1 MPKHKQVK
9 INDPKIILNPII
21 VKEDKIIIAKPW
33 YKIDKTKNDPVR
45 HTDNK
50 YLKFLNT
57 LVFSE
62 ASRYFSRHGY
72 YTSAPEG
79 TSEYIDFWDKEE
91 RRCKEG
97 YTVGGVRITGEH
109 YAYLN
114 YGRILATV
122 SEGKRQRKVDTF
134 PKFLDMDYYWYHE
147 LEQAELNGQ
156 GMIVVKARRK
166 GFSYKNAFGMVWRY
180 NWFPSSVAILAA
192 YEKTFWSNTME
203 MAKHM
208 INFINHNTDWVKG
221 FLIDRQDHIKA
232 GYVEK
237 DPISGVNIQ
246 KGFKSEI
253 LALSFKDSP
262 QKSVG
267 RTAERMLFEE
277 AGDWP
282 GLMQAYQ
289 RSYPL
294 FKDGNIMIGIPILYG
309 TGGNSK
315 NGTNADFE
323 EMFYNPS
330 AYGLRAYEN
339 IYDEASV
346 GEAGWFV
353 DDAWYREPFMD
364 KAGNALR
371 EKAIVDIDLEREQ
384 KKLADPKAYNMM
396 VTQHPHTPKEA
407 FLRNEG
413 AVFPAIE
420 LYNVLN
426 KLKSNDKYKKLG
438 NAGTIYEEEGEV
450 RFKPDLEKKLT
461 PLMKFPTDHHDS
473 TEGCPV
479 IYQHPPDDIPH
490 GMYKIGLD
498 PVAFDKSGS
507 KSLNCAIIYKSYQKF
522 DYGYDE
528 IVAEYTGRPEN
539 IEIYNRNLE
548 LLSEYF
554 GGAEIMFENDRGEV
568 LSYFK
573 RRGKMHLLAN
583 QPDNVISKV
592 IKDSQVSRIK
602 GCHMNERMKDA
613 GEKFIL
619 RWLWTERG
627 SREDNS
633 KVYNMDLIPSVPLI
647 EELIAY
653 HREGNFDRVMAM
665 MQLMFMIEET
675 YEREVFVEKPQNNAA
690 KFLIDQLD
698 KMFVKNN

>member
-1 MPKHKQVK
+1 MSDIITSKRWDKLDPQK
-9 INDPKIILNPII
+9 IN
-21 VKEDKIIIAKPW
+21 
-33 YKIDKTKNDPVR
+33 PVR
-45 HTDNK
+45 HTGQE
-50 YLKFLNT
+50 YLKFINT
-57 LVFSE
+57 EIFSE
-62 ASRYFSRHGY
+62 ASKYYLRHGT
-72 YTSAPEG
+72 YTHAPEG
-79 TSEYIDFWDKEE
+79 TSEYIEFWDEQE
-91 RRCKEG
+91 VRCKEG
-97 YTVGGVRITGEH
+97 YSVGGTRITGEH

-114 YGRILATV
+114 FGRILATV
-122 SEGKRQRKVDTF
+122 DDGKRQRKIDTF

-147 LEQAELNGQ
+147 LEQAELNGE

-166 GFSYKNAFGMVWRY
+166 GFSYKNAFGMAWKY
-180 NWFPSSVAILAA
+180 HWWPHSISILAA

-203 MAKHM
+203 MAKNM
-208 INFINHNTDWVKG
+208 INFINENTDWVKG
-221 FLIDRQDHIKA
+221 SLIDRQDHIKA

-237 DPISGVNIQ
+237 DIYSGVNIA

-323 EMFYNPS
+323 AMFYNPS
-330 AYGLRAYEN
+330 SYGLRSYEN
-339 IYDEASV
+339 IYDETAI

-353 DDAWYREPFMD
+353 DDAWYREPFVD

-371 EKAIVDIDLEREQ
+371 EEATIDVDLEREE
-384 KKLADPKAYNMM
+384 KKKADPKAYNMM

-407 FLRNEG
+407 FLRSEG

-420 LYNVLN
+420 LYNVLA
-426 KLKSNDKYKKLG
+426 KLKSDDRYKKLG
-438 NAGTIYEEEGEV
+438 SPGVLFEEEGTT
-450 RFKPDLEKKLT
+450 RFRPDLEKKL
-461 PLMKFPTDHHDS
+461 FPMDKYPHKANEPQ
-473 TEGCPV
+473 EGCIV
-479 IYQHPPDDIPH
+479 VYQHPPEDIP
-490 GMYKIGLD
+490 GGLYKIGLD

-507 KSLNCAIIYKSYQKF
+507 KSLNAAYVYKTYQKF
-522 DYGYDE
+522 EYGYDE
-528 IVAEYTGRPEN
+528 IVAEYVGRPDN

-583 QPDNVISKV
+583 QPDNIISKV
-592 IKDSQVSRIK
+592 IQNSTVARIK

-627 SREDNS
+627 TNDNGS
-633 KVYNMDLIPSVPLI
+633 KIYNMDLLPTTGLI
-647 EELIAY
+647 EELISY
-653 HREGNFDRVMAM
+653 HREGNFDRVMGFMQIMFTVEENFDREIKKEPYKNDVAM
-665 MQLMFMIEET
+665 
-675 YEREVFVEKPQNNAA
+675 
-690 KFLIDQLD
+690 FLTGNLNSLFL
-698 KMFVKNN
+698 KK

>member
-1 MPKHKQVK
+1 MGRKEK
-9 INDPKIILNPII
+9 IGIEWNELDPNKDN
-21 VKEDKIIIAKPW
+21 
-33 YKIDKTKNDPVR
+33 PVR
-45 HTDNK
+45 HTGQK
-50 YLKFLNT
+50 YLKFVNT
-57 LVFSE
+57 AVFSE
-62 ASRYFSRHGY
+62 SARHY
-72 YTSAPEG
+72 LKHKCYTLAPMG
-79 TSEYIDFWDKEE
+79 TSEYIEFWDEEE

-122 SEGKRQRKVDTF
+122 TQGKRQRKIDTF

-147 LEQAELNGQ
+147 LEQAEQNGE

-166 GFSYKNAFGMVWRY
+166 GFSYKNAFGMAWKY
-180 NWFPSSVAILAA
+180 NWFPNSISILAA
-192 YEKTFWSNTME
+192 YEKTFWANTME
-203 MAKHM
+203 MAKNM
-208 INFINHNTDWVKG
+208 INFLNENTDWAKG
-221 FLIDRQDHIKA
+221 FLHDRQDAIKS

-237 DPISGVNIQ
+237 DPISGISIQ
-246 KGFKSEI
+246 KGYKSEI

-294 FKDGNIMIGIPILYG
+294 FKDGNIMIGIPIIYG
-309 TGGNSK
+309 TGGNNK

-323 EMFYNPS
+323 AMFYNPS

-339 IYDEASV
+339 IYDETAV

-353 DDAWYREPFMD
+353 DDAWYREPFID
-364 KAGNALR
+364 DDGNALR
-371 EKAIVDIDLEREQ
+371 EKAIEDIDLEREE
-384 KKLADPKAYNMM
+384 KKKADPKAYNMM

-420 LYNVLN
+420 LYNVLA
-426 KLKSNDKYKKLG
+426 KLKQDERYKKLG
-438 NAGTIYEEEGEV
+438 TAGTLFEAEGEI
-450 RFKPDLEKKLT
+450 RFKPDLNNKLF
-461 PLMKFPTDHHDS
+461 PLNKFPHGPNDPVD
-473 TEGCPV
+473 GAVV
-479 IYQHPPDDIPH
+479 IYQHPPENMPY
-490 GMYKIGLD
+490 GLYKIGLD

-507 KSLNCAIIYKSYQKF
+507 KSLNAAYVYKSHQKF

-528 IVAEYTGRPEN
+528 IVAEYVGRPEN

-573 RRGKMHLLAN
+573 RRGKMHLLAD

-592 IKDSQVSRIK
+592 IKDSTVARIK
-602 GCHMNERMKDA
+602 GCHMNDRMKDA

-627 SREDNS
+627 KREDGS
-633 KVYNMDLIPSVPLI
+633 MIYNMDLIPSPGLI
-647 EELIAY
+647 EELIQY
-653 HREGNFDRVMAM
+653 HRQGNFDRVMGF
-665 MQLMFMIEET
+665 MQLMFCVEEN
-675 YEREVFVEKPQNNAA
+675 YEQSVDKEPYVNPNIKYLVDNM
-690 KFLIDQLD
+690 D
-698 KMFVKNN
+698 KMFKR

>member
-1 MPKHKQVK
+1 MQNLNNQLPRDLNSIKNLIAVK
-9 INDPKIILNPII
+9 DDSPEN
-21 VKEDKIIIAKPW
+21 
-33 YKIDKTKNDPVR
+33 PVR
-45 HTDNK
+45 HTGQE
-50 YLKFLNT
+50 YLKFINT
-57 LVFSE
+57 KVFSE
-62 ASRYFSRHGY
+62 ASAYYLKHGT
-72 YTSAPEG
+72 YTHAPEG
-79 TSEYIDFWDKEE
+79 TSEHREFWDREE
-91 RRCKEG
+91 DRCKNG

-122 SEGKRQRKVDTF
+122 GDGKRQRKIDTF

-147 LEQAELNGQ
+147 LEQAERNGE

-166 GFSYKNAFGMVWRY
+166 GYSYKNAFGMVWRY
-180 NWFPSSVAILAA
+180 NWFPFSISILAA

-203 MAKHM
+203 MAKNM
-208 INFINHNTDWVKG
+208 INFINENTDWVKG
-221 FLIDRQDHIKA
+221 LLIDRQDHIKS
-232 GYVEK
+232 GYIEK

-246 KGFKSEI
+246 KGYKAEL

-262 QKSVG
+262 HKSVG

-294 FKDGNIMIGIPILYG
+294 FKDGNLMVGIPILYG
-309 TGGNSK
+309 TGGNNR

-330 AYGLRAYEN
+330 AYGLRSYEN
-339 IYDEASV
+339 IYDETAL

-353 DDAWYREPFMD
+353 DDAWYREPFVD

-371 EKAIVDIDLEREQ
+371 QKALEDIDLEREE
-384 KKLADPKAYNMM
+384 KRKADPSAYNMM
-396 VTQHPHTPKEA
+396 VTQHPKTPKEA

-413 AVFPAIE
+413 SVFPAIE
-420 LYNVLN
+420 LYNVLA
-426 KLKSNDKYKKLG
+426 KLKSDDKYKKLG
-438 NAGTIYEEEGEV
+438 TAGTFYMEENAV
-450 RFKPDLEKKLT
+450 RFKPDLRHELIPISKYPHK
-461 PLMKFPTDHHDS
+461 PNDPQ
-473 TEGCPV
+473 EGCV
-479 IYQHPPDDIPH
+479 MVYQHPPEEIPY
-490 GMYKIGLD
+490 GLYKIGLD
-498 PVAFDKSGS
+498 PVAFDRSGS
-507 KSLNCAIIYKSYQKF
+507 KSLNAAYVYKSYQKF

-528 IVAEYTGRPEN
+528 IVAEYVGRPEN

-548 LLSEYF
+548 LLSEYY

-573 RRGKMHLLAN
+573 RKGKMHLLAD

-592 IKDSQVSRIK
+592 IKDSSVSRIK
-602 GCHMNERMKDA
+602 GCHMNDRMKDA

-627 SREDNS
+627 KNEDGS
-633 KVYNMDLIPSVPLI
+633 LVYNMDLIPCPALL
-647 EELIAY
+647 EELIQY
-653 HREGNFDRVMAM
+653 HRGGNFDRVMAL
-665 MQLMFMIEET
+665 MQLMFSVEEM
-675 YEREVFVEKPQNNAA
+675 YEQEISPTKRKVNAA
-690 KFLIDQLD
+690 DFLVNNMN
-698 KMFVKNN
+698 KMFKRRL

>member
-1 MPKHKQVK
+1 MSRAEEHNGHERK
-9 INDPKIILNPII
+9 IQSVEGSSISSSRG
-21 VKEDKIIIAKPW
+21 IIATPW
-33 YKIDKTKNDPVR
+33 DEIDPDIINPVR
-45 HTDNK
+45 HTGQK
-50 YLKFLNT
+50 YLKFINT
-57 LVFSE
+57 EEFSE
-62 ASRYFSRHGY
+62 ASKYFLKHGY
-72 YTSAPEG
+72 YTDAPEG
-79 TSEYIDFWDKEE
+79 TSEYIEFWDEQE

-114 YGRILATV
+114 FGRILATV
-122 SEGKRQRKVDTF
+122 QDGKRQRKIDTF

-166 GFSYKNAFGMVWRY
+166 GFSYKNAFGMAWKY
-180 NWFPSSVAILAA
+180 HWFPFSISILAA
-192 YEKTFWSNTME
+192 YEKTFWANTME
-203 MAKHM
+203 MAKNM
-208 INFINHNTDWVKG
+208 INFLNQHTDWVKG
-221 FLIDRQDHIKA
+221 TLIDRQDHIKA

-237 DPISGVNIQ
+237 DPISGVNIE
-246 KGFKSEI
+246 KGYKSEL

-289 RSYPL
+289 RSFPL

-323 EMFYNPS
+323 AMFYNPS
-330 AYGLRAYEN
+330 AYGLRSYEN
-339 IYDEASV
+339 IYDENAV

-353 DDAWYREPFMD
+353 DDAWYREPFVD

-371 EKAIVDIDLEREQ
+371 AKAQEDMDLEREE
-384 KKLADPKAYNMM
+384 KKKADPKAYNMM

-413 AVFPAIE
+413 SVFPAIE
-420 LYNVLN
+420 LYNVLA
-426 KLKSNDKYKKLG
+426 KLKSDDRYKKL
-438 NAGTIYEEEGEV
+438 ATPGTLFEEEGRI
-450 RFKPDLEKKLT
+450 RFRPDLEKRLF
-461 PLMKFPTDHHDS
+461 PLDKFPHGPNDPQD
-473 TEGCPV
+473 GCV
-479 IYQHPPDDIPH
+479 VVYQHPPEDIPH
-490 GMYKIGLD
+490 GLYKIGLD
-498 PVAFDKSGS
+498 PVAFDKSGG
-507 KSLNCAIIYKSYQKF
+507 KSLNAAFVYKTYQKF

-528 IVAEYTGRPEN
+528 IVAEYVGRPDN

-554 GGAEIMFENDRGEV
+554 GNAEIMFENDRGEV

-573 RRGKMHLLAN
+573 RRGKMHLLAD

-592 IKDSQVSRIK
+592 IQNSTVSRIK

-627 SREDNS
+627 TREDGT
-633 KVYNMDLIPSVPLI
+633 KIYNMDLLPSPALI
-647 EELIAY
+647 EEMILY
-653 HREGNFDRVMAM
+653 FRGGNFDRVMGF
-665 MQLMFMIEET
+665 MQLMFSVEE
-675 YEREVFVEKPQNNAA
+675 EFDREIVKEPYKNSASE
-690 KFLIDQLD
+690 FLLANTDNFF
-698 KMFVKNN
+698 KKK

>member
-1 MPKHKQVK
+1 MG
-9 INDPKIILNPII
+9 KIITSENWNKLNPTII
-21 VKEDKIIIAKPW
+21 S
-33 YKIDKTKNDPVR
+33 PVR
-45 HTDNK
+45 HTGQQ
-50 YLKFLNT
+50 YLKFINT
-57 LVFSE
+57 EIFSE
-62 ASRYFSRHGY
+62 SAKHYLKHKV
-72 YTSAPEG
+72 YTFAPEG
-79 TSEYIDFWDKEE
+79 TSEHIEFWDEEE

-97 YTVGGVRITGEH
+97 YSVGGTRITGEH

-122 SEGKRQRKVDTF
+122 DDGKRQRKIDTF

-147 LEQAELNGQ
+147 LEEAEKNGQ

-166 GFSYKNAFGMVWRY
+166 GFSYKNAFGMAWKY
-180 NWFPSSVAILAA
+180 HWWPHSISILAA
-192 YEKTFWSNTME
+192 YEKTFWANTME
-203 MAKHM
+203 MAKNM
-208 INFINHNTDWVKG
+208 INFINENTDWVKG
-221 FLIDRQDHIKA
+221 SLIDRQDHIKA

-237 DPISGVNIQ
+237 DIYSGVNIA

-323 EMFYNPS
+323 SMFYNPS
-330 AYGLRAYEN
+330 AYGLRSYEN
-339 IYDEASV
+339 IYDETAI

-353 DDAWYREPFMD
+353 DDAWYREPYID

-371 EKAIVDIDLEREQ
+371 DKAIEDIDLEREE
-384 KKLADPKAYNMM
+384 KKKADPKAYNMM

-407 FLRNEG
+407 FLRSEG

-420 LYNVLN
+420 LYNVLS
-426 KLKSNDKYKKLG
+426 KLKADDRYKKLG
-438 NAGTIYEEEGEV
+438 TPGTLFEEEGKI
-450 RFKPDLEKKLT
+450 RFRPDLENKLY
-461 PLMKFPTDHHDS
+461 PMNKYPHKS
-473 TEGCPV
+473 NEPQVGCPV
-479 IYQHPPDDIPH
+479 VYQHPPEIIPH
-490 GMYKIGLD
+490 GLYKIGLD

-507 KSLNCAIIYKSYQKF
+507 KSLNSAYVYKTYQKF
-522 DYGYDE
+522 EYGYDE
-528 IVAEYTGRPEN
+528 IVAEYTGRPDN

-592 IKDSQVSRIK
+592 IENSSVARIK

-627 SREDNS
+627 KNEDGT
-633 KVYNMDLIPSVPLI
+633 KIYNMDLLPSPGLI
-647 EELIAY
+647 EELISY
-653 HREGNFDRVMAM
+653 HREGNFDRVMGF
-665 MQLMFMIEET
+665 MQLMFSVEE
-675 YEREVFVEKPQNNAA
+675 EFGREIKKEPYKSDPA
-690 KFLIDQLD
+690 KYLVDNMNILY
-698 KMFVKNN
+698 KKRR